1 MGRTEK
7 RSGSFRG
14 GSGGVKPV
22 KPGHAGRAATTRA
35 TGVTAPRVEG
45 DASPWSPRLVRG

>member
-22 KPGHAGRAATTRA
+22 KPGHAGRVATTR
-35 TGVTAPRVEG
+35 
-45 DASPWSPRLVRG
+45 